1 MSQTAA
7 DTSCN
12 LSALASPTGSQSLL
26 CSLLLSQLCCLE
38 PHTTPPAL
46 REAAAVF
53 QGSCPGGV
61 RLPQEEK
68 GATEDEMVG
77 WHH

>member
-1 MSQTAA
+1 MSQIAA
-7 DTSCN
+7 DISCD
-12 LSALASPTGSQSLL
+12 LSALSSPQAPKACF
-26 CSLLLSQLCCLE
+26 CSLLLSWLCCLE
-38 PHTTPPAL
+38 PHATPPAL
-46 REAAAVF
+46 REAATVF